1 MNYNTVGRRFNAG
14 KIASIAC
21 VEKQPLWQI
30 STGGKCFLLILL
42 TEGRLEF
49 TLGTDQ
55 FCAVAPCFLC
65 FHEQEHP
72 KFISCTRAKYTC
84 IYFHPQF
91 LNVNMTFARL
101 RGRSYH
107 DLAAVHDM
115 FLLKPFLDPI
125 SVVPICE
132 MQIAHVEQAVEQMQ
146 IELKEQRDWYWSCRG
161 RSYFMEVIIALER
174 MYGLMGYGEADRAE
188 DDTPAVQN
196 PKVREALLFM
206 EGHFMERLSLQQI
219 GEAAGVNISTLNTLM
234 KQELGV
240 TVMEYLMRYR
250 IRLAR
255 KQLAF
260 TEVPIKE
267 IANRCG
273 FQTVQHFTRVFKLQ
287 CGETP
292 ALFRKNAVLQRK
304 KRF

>member
-1 MNYNTVGRRFNAG
+1 M
-14 KIASIAC
+14 
-21 VEKQPLWQI
+21 
-30 STGGKCFLLILL
+30 
-42 TEGRLEF
+42 
-49 TLGTDQ
+49 
-55 FCAVAPCFLC
+55 
-65 FHEQEHP
+65 
-72 KFISCTRAKYTC
+72 
-84 IYFHPQF
+84 
-91 LNVNMTFARL
+91 
-101 RGRSYH
+101 
-107 DLAAVHDM
+107 
-115 FLLKPFLDPI
+115 
-125 SVVPICE
+125 VPICE

-234 KQELGV
+234 KQVLGV